1 MRAFFLCLLVAVLT
15 PALQAQEFSGGFK
28 AGLNFNRFE
37 GPVEGVEGMDFE
49 SFNNSTGFHVGATF
63 ALEFTDLVGLK
74 LELIYSQKGGEISY
88 EGPGYV
94 FLYSDND
101 EQAFGAETRIIQS
114 IVNSYLDFPL
124 TAYYRLGPLELEGGA
139 NFGFLIS
146 SRGSGSARYTTQ
158 SSGVGELA
166 FTYDANFLGDRA
178 GAGSIGRLADDLLPS
193 GFRPPSL
200 IGAYYNSD
208 RDDSR
213 YSRIDLGLVVGLSV
227 YLNNGLYVAARYNHG
242 LTDVTQ
248 PENDLRK
255 SELGSNNTRL
265 FNEDDEDFNRSLQFS
280 IGFRF

>member
-1 MRAFFLCLLVAVLT
+1 MRVFISCLLLAVLGL
-15 PALQAQEFSGGFK
+15 ALQAQQFSGGFK

-37 GPVEGVEGMDFE
+37 GPVEGVDGMDFE

-63 ALEFTDLVGLK
+63 AYEFTDLVGLK
-74 LELIYSQKGGEISY
+74 MELIYSQKGGEISY

-94 FLYSDND
+94 FLYSDTD
-101 EQAFGAETRIIQS
+101 EQAFFADTRVIQS

-146 SRGSGSARYTTQ
+146 SRGSGSARYETQ
-158 SSGVGELA
+158 VPDIGELA

-178 GAGSIGRLADDLLPS
+178 GAGSIGRFADNTLPS
-193 GFRPPSL
+193 GFLPPSL

-213 YSRIDLGLVVGLSV
+213 YSRIDLGLVIGLSV

-248 PENDLRK
+248 PENDLRR
-255 SELGSNNTRL
+255 SELGTNNSRL

-280 IGFRF
+280 VGFRF

>member
-1 MRAFFLCLLVAVLT
+1 MRAFILCLLLVALS
-15 PALQAQEFSGGFK
+15 PALQAQQFSGGFK

-37 GPVEGVEGMDFE
+37 GPAEGVDGMDFE
-49 SFNNSTGFHVGATF
+49 SLNNSTGFHVGATF
-63 ALEFTDLVGLK
+63 AYEFTDLVGLK
-74 LELIYSQKGGEISY
+74 MELIYSQKGGEISY

-101 EQAFGAETRIIQS
+101 EQAFSADTRIIQS

-158 SSGVGELA
+158 APGVGELA
-166 FTYDANFLGDRA
+166 FNYEANFLGDRA
-178 GAGSIGRLADDLLPS
+178 GAGSIGRLSDDLLPS

-213 YSRIDLGLVVGLSV
+213 YSRIDLGLVIGLSV

-255 SELGSNNTRL
+255 SELGANNTRL

-280 IGFRF
+280 LGFRF